1 MAIVGWL
8 MRRLP
13 NPLYDAL
20 SRRAPRKP
28 RKLPL

>member
-1 MAIVGWL
+1 MALVGAL

-13 NPLYDAL
+13 NWLYDRAF
-20 SRRAPRKP
+20 RRAPRKP

>member
-1 MAIVGWL
+1 MALVGGL

-13 NPLYDAL
+13 NWLYDRAF
-20 SRRAPRKP
+20 RRAPRKP